1 MVAWSHSPSSRYRL
15 LSTDV
20 PRGPLFGLTSGTET
34 SRLLVWS
41 HRDTRQ
47 VSNYRRSI
55 PYHLS
60 TRSSIMAFR
69 PTRIILRMVR
79 ARTIRGSLPFSLRI
93 WKNSYFRKNRSLN
106 DHRIVGEKE
115 IIGCFSNSRVSIN
128 EATHWV
134 SLPCFHV
141 VCTNVDST
149 LSLNSALHEL
159 PSTYLHIYS
168 RVPIKSAG
176 RNLLQNRRDA
186 LCSVIIVF
194 PWNTPSNLTFWKP
207 RLGSNRLNTH
217 RSGFLSML
225 LSSYWVYIWNGRIF
239 NHVQT

>member
-20 PRGPLFGLTSGTET
+20 PRGPLFGLTSETET

-128 EATHWV
+128 EAMHWV
-134 SLPCFHV
+134 SLRV
-141 VCTNVDST
+141 VCTNVDSS
-149 LSLNSALHEL
+149 LSLNSALRVAEHL
-159 PSTYLHIYS
+159 SAYLLACADKIS
-168 RVPIKSAG
+168 RAQPAPKSERRALRCHNRISLKYPFQLNVLEASFRVEQVKYASIG
-176 RNLLQNRRDA
+176 VSFDVTFFLLGVYLKWTNL
-186 LCSVIIVF
+186 
-194 PWNTPSNLTFWKP
+194 
-207 RLGSNRLNTH
+207 
-217 RSGFLSML
+217 
-225 LSSYWVYIWNGRIF
+225 
-239 NHVQT
+239 

>member
-1 MVAWSHSPSSRYRL
+1 
-15 LSTDV
+15 
-20 PRGPLFGLTSGTET
+20 
-34 SRLLVWS
+34 
-41 HRDTRQ
+41 
-47 VSNYRRSI
+47 
-55 PYHLS
+55 
-60 TRSSIMAFR
+60 MAFR
-69 PTRIILRMVR
+69 PTRIILRIVR

-141 VCTNVDST
+141 VSTNVDSS

-159 PSTYLHIYS
+159 PSTYLHIYIIYR

-186 LCSVIIVF
+186 LCGVIIVF
-194 PWNTPSNLTFWKP
+194 PWNIPSNLTFWKP

-217 RSGFLSML
+217 RSGFPSML

-239 NHVQT
+239 NQVQT